1 MKFDTDVTSWS
12 TPQKS
17 LLSPLPMAR
26 ENPVPTGSIITR
38 STWSRML
45 NSFSTVRNGPR
56 VLCSIST
63 SCVRLGPRM
72 PMCSQA
78 EAEPGPPL

>member
-1 MKFDTDVTSWS
+1 
-12 TPQKS
+12 
-17 LLSPLPMAR
+17 
-26 ENPVPTGSIITR
+26 
-38 STWSRML
+38 
-45 NSFSTVRNGPR
+45 VRNGPR